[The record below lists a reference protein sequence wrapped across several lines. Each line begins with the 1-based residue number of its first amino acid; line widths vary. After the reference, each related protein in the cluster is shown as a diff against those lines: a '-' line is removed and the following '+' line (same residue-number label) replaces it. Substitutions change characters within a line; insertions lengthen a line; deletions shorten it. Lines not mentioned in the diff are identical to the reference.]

1 MNSLKYHVL
10 KNSPKNEK
18 EEFKHARSYFTRH
31 FMREMTFVISRR
43 S

>member
-1 MNSLKYHVL
+1 MNSLKCHVFTIL
-10 KNSPKNEK
+10 QRMEK
-18 EEFKHARSYFTRH
+18 EEFKHARSYLTRH